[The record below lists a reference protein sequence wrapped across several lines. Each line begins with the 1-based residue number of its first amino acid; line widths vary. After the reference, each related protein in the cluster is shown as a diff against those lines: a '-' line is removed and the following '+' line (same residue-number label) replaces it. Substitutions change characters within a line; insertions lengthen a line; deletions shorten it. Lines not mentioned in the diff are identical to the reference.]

1 MTVINRPSLLS
12 CPGSSPGNGFYFRAR
27 RIYVR
32 GRFPLPYDWS
42 AT

>member
-12 CPGSSPGNGFYFRAR
+12 CPGNGFYFRAQ